1 MDTSPCFSATFTKG
15 NNLSVFLFASLVEE
29 ILKMVYTFTLLHSEQ
44 PKLYGVLAVLSATGL
59 KGEYALKGAQFFLL
73 ETYDPYGKG
82 RQKFDCRIA
91 SPESHNTNSS

>member
-29 ILKMVYTFTLLHSEQ
+29 ILKMVYTFTLLHSEK

-59 KGEYALKGAQFFLL
+59 KGEKCSYGSTVFPF
-73 ETYDPYGKG
+73 ETYDPYGKA
-82 RQKFDCRIA
+82 RQKIDGRIA